1 VSLETG
7 LAVSCTARAICT
19 RSYNYEVC
27 RHQIFCVTRASEVE
41 RQKEDKPKSPK
52 CIFTSKKWRS
62 AHLKMSTPS
71 SPSSSSSAASA
82 TSTGSSSKEDVNEK
96 FARLSGKDKVDFI
109 LNPEVWTDFFQVPCL
124 KHSELSI
131 ITSLVPL

>member
-1 VSLETG
+1 MEKRTLV
-7 LAVSCTARAICT
+7 
-19 RSYNYEVC
+19 
-27 RHQIFCVTRASEVE
+27 
-41 RQKEDKPKSPK
+41 
-52 CIFTSKKWRS
+52 
-62 AHLKMSTPS
+62 KMTPSS

-82 TSTGSSSKEDVNEK
+82 ASTGSSSKEDVNEK

-131 ITSLVPL
+131 TTSLVPP